1 MDIAA
6 INPLALPSLS
16 LNERAALPDEPAI
29 YFALAGDATVLYIG
43 KARRLAERWK
53 STQHHRYAQLSEMGN
68 IRLAWLSV
76 SDEKLLDKIE
86 IACIEHFKPTLNKS
100 LRPRRA
106 RDEDDKGAILRV
118 RDAASDKGLNLNQFA
133 QALNAARARRNQEF
147 VAMGT
152 VRRYWYSTK
161 DGSSTSEELDLIS
174 WSFLQE
180 IAGLLGVSVYELL
193 PVEDGLGNLL
203 PTPYAMEEAA

>member
-1 MDIAA
+1 M
-6 INPLALPSLS
+6 
-16 LNERAALPDEPAI
+16 
-29 YFALAGDATVLYIG
+29 
-43 KARRLAERWK
+43 
-53 STQHHRYAQLSEMGN
+53 
-68 IRLAWLSV
+68 
-76 SDEKLLDKIE
+76 
-86 IACIEHFKPTLNKS
+86 
-100 LRPRRA
+100 
-106 RDEDDKGAILRV
+106 AILRV
-118 RDAASDKGLNLNQFA
+118 KDAAIEKGMNLNQFS

-161 DGSSTSEELDLIS
+161 DGNTASEELDQIS

-180 IAGLLGVSVYELL
+180 VAVLLGVSVYDLL